1 MRSGMVYYSHREGI
15 TSEGKEVSKMM
26 YDNNFDRMVDEALAQ
41 MEAEGE
47 TLPEIRYGESED

>member
-1 MRSGMVYYSHREGI
+1 
-15 TSEGKEVSKMM
+15 MM